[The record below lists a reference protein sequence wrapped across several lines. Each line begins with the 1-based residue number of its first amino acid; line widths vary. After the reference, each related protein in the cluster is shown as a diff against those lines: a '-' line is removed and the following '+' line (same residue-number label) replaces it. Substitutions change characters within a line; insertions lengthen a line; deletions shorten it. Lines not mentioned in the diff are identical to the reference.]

1 MRGDSIMVIASAD
14 RMISNFADI
23 FRERGGEA

>member
-14 RMISNFADI
+14 RMISNFTDI